1 MTKNNKDIF
10 YSIRKLYDTFTK
22 SEKKVADFIMQTP
35 EKVLYTSITDLAEM
49 CGVGDTTVFR
59 FCKSLKLN
67 GYQDLKMT
75 LAQAIAGK
83 EGKEDLIV
91 GEINANDD
99 VAAIA
104 KKALAASV
112 SALEETCGLID
123 PAAIKN
129 ASDLIAA
136 AKQVHFFGM
145 GSSGVTAMEAKQK
158 FMRILP
164 NVNYVSDSHMQL
176 MAAALMDSADVAVVF
191 SYSGSTKDIIEL
203 LKIIRKNGAKIIC
216 ITKFAKSQIAG
227 LSDVVL
233 LCGSNEGPLQGGALS
248 TTFAQLY
255 LLDVLYLKYFVDHFE
270 KSKEN
275 KAKTTEAISSKLL

>member
-1 MTKNNKDIF
+1 MSGNKDIF
-10 YSIRKLYDTFTK
+10 YSIHKLYDTFTK

-59 FCKSLKLN
+59 FCKTLKLN

-75 LAQAIAGK
+75 LAQAVAGK
-83 EGKEDLIV
+83 EGKADAIV

-104 KKALAASV
+104 KKALATSI

-123 PAAIKN
+123 SAAIKT
-129 ASDLIAA
+129 ASDLIAS
-136 AKQVHFFGM
+136 AKQIHFFGM

-164 NVNYVSDSHMQL
+164 NVNYVADSHMQL
-176 MAAALMDSADVAVVF
+176 MAASLMDSSDVAVVF

-203 LKIIRKNGAKIIC
+203 LKIIKRNGSKIIC

-275 KAKTTEAISSKLL
+275 KAKTTEAISTKLL